1 MSKGLEWAFFSPKKA
16 YKWPTGPWKDVPAT
30 LIIRKTQIKTTRYHP
45 TLFGMVIIKKRI
57 PRVEEDWKKGNIVP
71 CQWGHELA
79 RSLPKTIR
87 RSLKN

>member
-45 TLFGMVIIKKRI
+45 TLFGMVIIKKK
-57 PRVEEDWKKGNIVP
+57 EYQGLKKTGKKGTLYLVSGDMNW
-71 CQWGHELA
+71 QGHC
-79 RSLPKTIR
+79 RKHYGGP
-87 RSLKN
+87 